1 MINYEK
7 EYQNSRNVCGEP
19 FPEIVEFFENYDD
32 ECATILDMG
41 CGQGRDALFIA
52 HKGHSVLGVDTDQ
65 TGIEQMLE
73 EAESE
78 NLAVD
83 LYIRN
88 QRLKAEKIGIIFEE
102 KEYPNDISA
111 NELQAAIANFNVDPK
126 VTGIFLQRPVP
137 ESISIKTLQKAIHP
151 LKDVEGMHPASIGNI
166 VYNELELGPCT
177 AMASVELLRRTGQD
191 LKGLEVVVIGHSEIV
206 GKPIAFLLM
215 AEGAT
220 VTVCHHMTKDVAD
233 HSRRADAVFVAVGK
247 PNLITGDMLKSGST
261 LIDIGINRVTDDK
274 GKSRIVGDSDFD
286 SCSKQAGWITPV
298 PGGVGPVTVSCLMR
312 NTISAAQKLKSYY
325 ESQFQN
331 SIDAPF

>member
-1 MINYEK
+1 MRAN
-7 EYQNSRNVCGEP
+7 
-19 FPEIVEFFENYDD
+19 
-32 ECATILDMG
+32 ILDG
-41 CGQGRDALFIA
+41 KEIA
-52 HKGHSVLGVDTDQ
+52 RE
-65 TGIEQMLE
+65 ILE
-73 EAESE
+73 EVSAEVSE
-78 NLAVD
+78 LKTSGWDPKLISIKVGENPSVD

-88 QRLKAEKIGIIFEE
+88 QRLKAEKVGIIFEE
-102 KEYPNDISA
+102 KRYPHDIST
-111 NELQAAIANFNVDPK
+111 NELQAAITNFNVDPK
-126 VTGIFLQRPVP
+126 VTGIFLQRPAP

-151 LKDVEGMHPASIGNI
+151 LKDVEGMHPTSIGNI

-247 PNLITGDMLKSGST
+247 PKLITADMLKSGAT
-261 LIDIGINRVTDDK
+261 LIDIGINRVTDEQ

-286 SCSKQAGWITPV
+286 SCSEKAGWITPV
-298 PGGVGPVTVSCLMR
+298 PGGVGPVTVSYLML
-312 NTISAAQKLKSYY
+312 NSVSAAQRLKSHY
-325 ESQFQN
+325 ETQFQH
-331 SIDAPF
+331 SADFTF

>member
-1 MINYEK
+1 MSAN
-7 EYQNSRNVCGEP
+7 
-19 FPEIVEFFENYDD
+19 
-32 ECATILDMG
+32 ILDG
-41 CGQGRDALFIA
+41 KEIA
-52 HKGHSVLGVDTDQ
+52 RE
-65 TGIEQMLE
+65 ILE
-73 EAESE
+73 EVSAEVSE
-78 NLAVD
+78 LKTSGWDPKLISIKVGENPSVD

-88 QRLKAEKIGIIFEE
+88 QRLKAEKVGIIFEE
-102 KEYPNDISA
+102 KRYPHDIST
-111 NELQAAIANFNVDPK
+111 NELQAAITNFNVDPK
-126 VTGIFLQRPVP
+126 VTGIFLQRPAP

-151 LKDVEGMHPASIGNI
+151 LKDVEGMHPTSIGNI

-247 PNLITGDMLKSGST
+247 PNLITADMLKSGAT
-261 LIDIGINRVTDDK
+261 LIDIGINRVTDEQ

-286 SCSKQAGWITPV
+286 SCSEKAGWITPV
-298 PGGVGPVTVSCLMR
+298 PGGVGPVTVSYLML
-312 NTISAAQKLKSYY
+312 NSVFAAQRLKSHY
-325 ESQFQN
+325 ETQFQH
-331 SIDAPF
+331 SADFTF

>member
-1 MINYEK
+1 MSAN
-7 EYQNSRNVCGEP
+7 
-19 FPEIVEFFENYDD
+19 
-32 ECATILDMG
+32 ILDG
-41 CGQGRDALFIA
+41 KQIA
-52 HKGHSVLGVDTDQ
+52 KD
-65 TGIEQMLE
+65 ILE
-73 EAESE
+73 DVSRKVSE
-78 NLAVD
+78 LKLSGWYPKLISIKVGTNPAVD

-88 QRLKAEKIGIIFEE
+88 QRLKAEQVGIIFEE
-102 KEYPNDISA
+102 KEYPDDISA

-137 ESISIKTLQKAIHP
+137 ESIPIKTLQKAIHP
-151 LKDVEGMHPASIGNI
+151 LKDVEGMHPTSIGNI

-191 LKGLEVVVIGHSEIV
+191 LKGLDVVVIGHSEIV

-247 PNLITGDMLKSGST
+247 PNLITADMLKSGAT
-261 LIDIGINRVTDDK
+261 LIDIGINRVTDEQ

-286 SCSKQAGWITPV
+286 SCFAKAGWITPV
-298 PGGVGPVTVSCLMR
+298 PGGVGPVTVSYLMR
-312 NTISAAQKLKSYY
+312 NSVSAAQRLKSHY
-325 ESQFQN
+325 EAQFQN
-331 SIDAPF
+331 TVDSTF

>member
-1 MINYEK
+1 MSAN
-7 EYQNSRNVCGEP
+7 
-19 FPEIVEFFENYDD
+19 
-32 ECATILDMG
+32 ILDG
-41 CGQGRDALFIA
+41 KEIA
-52 HKGHSVLGVDTDQ
+52 RE
-65 TGIEQMLE
+65 ILE
-73 EAESE
+73 EVSAEVSE
-78 NLAVD
+78 LKTSGWDPKLISIKVGENPAVD
-83 LYIRN
+83 IYIRN
-88 QRLKAEKIGIIFEE
+88 QRLKAEKVGIIFEE
-102 KEYPNDISA
+102 KDYPYDIST

-126 VTGIFLQRPVP
+126 VTGIFLQRPAP

-151 LKDVEGMHPASIGNI
+151 LKDVEGMHPTSIGNI

-247 PNLITGDMLKSGST
+247 PNLITADMLKSGAT
-261 LIDIGINRVTDDK
+261 LIDIGINRVTDEH

-286 SCSKQAGWITPV
+286 SCSEKAGWITPV
-298 PGGVGPVTVSCLMR
+298 PGGVGPVTVSYLML
-312 NTISAAQKLKSYY
+312 NSVSAAQRLKSHY
-325 ESQFQN
+325 ETQFQR
-331 SIDAPF
+331 SADFTF

>member
-1 MINYEK
+1 MSAN
-7 EYQNSRNVCGEP
+7 
-19 FPEIVEFFENYDD
+19 
-32 ECATILDMG
+32 ILDG
-41 CGQGRDALFIA
+41 KEIA
-52 HKGHSVLGVDTDQ
+52 RE
-65 TGIEQMLE
+65 ILE
-73 EAESE
+73 EVSAEVSE
-78 NLAVD
+78 LKTSGWDPKLISIKVGENPSVD

-88 QRLKAEKIGIIFEE
+88 QRLKAEKVGIIFEE
-102 KEYPNDISA
+102 KDYPHDIST
-111 NELQAAIANFNVDPK
+111 NELQAAITNFNVDPK

-151 LKDVEGMHPASIGNI
+151 LKDVEGMHPTSIGNI

-220 VTVCHHMTKDVAD
+220 VTVCHHMTKDVAN

-247 PNLITGDMLKSGST
+247 PNLITADMLKSGAT
-261 LIDIGINRVTDDK
+261 LIDIGINRVTDEQ

-286 SCSKQAGWITPV
+286 SCSEKAGWITPV
-298 PGGVGPVTVSCLMR
+298 PGGVGPVTVSYLML
-312 NTISAAQKLKSYY
+312 NSVSAAQRLKSHY
-325 ESQFQN
+325 ETQFQH
-331 SIDAPF
+331 SADFTF

>member
-1 MINYEK
+1 MSAN
-7 EYQNSRNVCGEP
+7 
-19 FPEIVEFFENYDD
+19 
-32 ECATILDMG
+32 ILDG
-41 CGQGRDALFIA
+41 KEIA
-52 HKGHSVLGVDTDQ
+52 RE
-65 TGIEQMLE
+65 ILE
-73 EAESE
+73 EVSAEVSE
-78 NLAVD
+78 LKTSGWDPKLISIKVGENPSVD

-88 QRLKAEKIGIIFEE
+88 QRLKAEKVGIDFEE
-102 KEYPNDISA
+102 KRYPHDIST
-111 NELQAAIANFNVDPK
+111 NELQAAITNFNVDPK
-126 VTGIFLQRPVP
+126 VTGIFLQRPAP

-151 LKDVEGMHPASIGNI
+151 LKDVEGMHPTSIGNI

-247 PNLITGDMLKSGST
+247 PNLITADMLKSGAT
-261 LIDIGINRVTDDK
+261 LIDIGINRVTDEQ

-286 SCSKQAGWITPV
+286 SCSEKAGWITPV
-298 PGGVGPVTVSCLMR
+298 PGGVGPVTVSYLML
-312 NTISAAQKLKSYY
+312 NSVSAAQRLKSHY
-325 ESQFQN
+325 ETQFQH
-331 SIDAPF
+331 SADFTF

>member
-1 MINYEK
+1 MSAN
-7 EYQNSRNVCGEP
+7 
-19 FPEIVEFFENYDD
+19 
-32 ECATILDMG
+32 ILDG
-41 CGQGRDALFIA
+41 KQIA
-52 HKGHSVLGVDTDQ
+52 KD
-65 TGIEQMLE
+65 ILE
-73 EAESE
+73 DVSGKVSE
-78 NLAVD
+78 LKLSGWDPKLISIKVGTNPAVD

-88 QRLKAEKIGIIFEE
+88 QRLKAEQVGIIFEE
-102 KEYPNDISA
+102 KEYPYDISA

-137 ESISIKTLQKAIHP
+137 DSIPIKILQRAIHP
-151 LKDVEGMHPASIGNI
+151 LKDVEGMHPTSIGNI

-191 LKGLEVVVIGHSEIV
+191 LKGLDVVVIGHSEIV

-247 PNLITGDMLKSGST
+247 PNLITADMLKFGAT
-261 LIDIGINRVTDDK
+261 LIDIGINRVTDEQ

-286 SCSKQAGWITPV
+286 SCSTKAGWITPV
-298 PGGVGPVTVSCLMR
+298 PGGVGPVTVFYLMR
-312 NTISAAQKLKSYY
+312 NSVSAAQRLKSHY
-325 ESQFQN
+325 EAQFQN
-331 SIDAPF
+331 IVDSTF

>member
-1 MINYEK
+1 MSAN
-7 EYQNSRNVCGEP
+7 
-19 FPEIVEFFENYDD
+19 
-32 ECATILDMG
+32 ILDG
-41 CGQGRDALFIA
+41 KKIA
-52 HKGHSVLGVDTDQ
+52 RE
-65 TGIEQMLE
+65 ILE
-73 EAESE
+73 EVSAEVSE
-78 NLAVD
+78 LKTSGWDPKLISIKVGENPSVD

-88 QRLKAEKIGIIFEE
+88 QRLKAEKVGIIFEE
-102 KEYPNDISA
+102 KRFPHDIST
-111 NELQAAIANFNVDPK
+111 NELQAAITNFNVDPK
-126 VTGIFLQRPVP
+126 VTGIFLQRPAP

-151 LKDVEGMHPASIGNI
+151 LKDVEGMHPTSIGNI

-247 PNLITGDMLKSGST
+247 PNLITADMLKSGAT
-261 LIDIGINRVTDDK
+261 LIDIGINRVTDEQ

-286 SCSKQAGWITPV
+286 SCSEKAGWITPV
-298 PGGVGPVTVSCLMR
+298 PGGVGPVTVSYLML
-312 NTISAAQKLKSYY
+312 NSVSAAQRLKSHY
-325 ESQFQN
+325 ETQFQH
-331 SIDAPF
+331 SADFTF

>member
-1 MINYEK
+1 MSAN
-7 EYQNSRNVCGEP
+7 
-19 FPEIVEFFENYDD
+19 
-32 ECATILDMG
+32 ILDG
-41 CGQGRDALFIA
+41 KTIA
-52 HKGHSVLGVDTDQ
+52 KDILDEVFSKVTELKTSGWDPKLISIKIG
-65 TGIEQMLE
+65 
-73 EAESE
+73 E
-78 NLAVD
+78 NPAAD

-88 QRLKAEKIGIIFEE
+88 QRLKSEQVGITFVE
-102 KEYPNDISA
+102 KEYPHDIST
-111 NELQAAIANFNVDPK
+111 NEVQAAIANFNVDPK

-137 ESISIKTLQKAIHP
+137 ETLSIKTLQKAIHP

-191 LKGLEVVVIGHSEIV
+191 LKGLEVVVVGHSEIV

-261 LIDIGINRVTDDK
+261 LIDIGINRVTDEH
-274 GKSRIVGDSDFD
+274 GKSRIVGDTDYD
-286 SCSKQAGWITPV
+286 SCSEKAGWITPV
-298 PGGVGPVTVSCLMR
+298 PGGVGPMTIACLLANTLTACCRIEVTL
-312 NTISAAQKLKSYY
+312 
-325 ESQFQN
+325 
-331 SIDAPF
+331 

>member
-1 MINYEK
+1 MSAN
-7 EYQNSRNVCGEP
+7 
-19 FPEIVEFFENYDD
+19 
-32 ECATILDMG
+32 ILDG
-41 CGQGRDALFIA
+41 KEIA
-52 HKGHSVLGVDTDQ
+52 RE
-65 TGIEQMLE
+65 ILE
-73 EAESE
+73 EASAEVSE
-78 NLAVD
+78 LKTSGWDPKLISIKVGENPSVD

-88 QRLKAEKIGIIFEE
+88 QRLKAEKVGIIFEE
-102 KEYPNDISA
+102 KRYPHDIST
-111 NELQAAIANFNVDPK
+111 NELQAAITNFNVDPK
-126 VTGIFLQRPVP
+126 VTGIFLQRPAP

-151 LKDVEGMHPASIGNI
+151 LKDVEGMHPTSIGNI

-247 PNLITGDMLKSGST
+247 PNLITADMLKSGAT
-261 LIDIGINRVTDDK
+261 LIDIGINRVTDEQ

-286 SCSKQAGWITPV
+286 SCSEKAGWITPV
-298 PGGVGPVTVSCLMR
+298 PGGVGPVTVSYLML
-312 NTISAAQKLKSYY
+312 NSVSAAQRLKSHY
-325 ESQFQN
+325 ETQFQH
-331 SIDAPF
+331 SADFTF

>member
-1 MINYEK
+1 MSAN
-7 EYQNSRNVCGEP
+7 
-19 FPEIVEFFENYDD
+19 
-32 ECATILDMG
+32 ILDG
-41 CGQGRDALFIA
+41 KEIA
-52 HKGHSVLGVDTDQ
+52 RE
-65 TGIEQMLE
+65 ILE
-73 EAESE
+73 EVSAEVSE
-78 NLAVD
+78 LKTSGWDPKLISIKVGENPSVD

-88 QRLKAEKIGIIFEE
+88 QRLKAEKVGIIFEE
-102 KEYPNDISA
+102 KRYPHDIST
-111 NELQAAIANFNVDPK
+111 NELQAAITNFNVDPK

-151 LKDVEGMHPASIGNI
+151 LKDVEGMHPTSIGNI

-247 PNLITGDMLKSGST
+247 PNLITADMLKSGAT
-261 LIDIGINRVTDDK
+261 LIDIGINRVTDEQ

-286 SCSKQAGWITPV
+286 SCSEKAGWITPV
-298 PGGVGPVTVSCLMR
+298 PGGVGPVTVSYLML
-312 NTISAAQKLKSYY
+312 NSVSAAQRLKSHY
-325 ESQFQN
+325 ETQFQH
-331 SIDAPF
+331 SADFTF

>member
-1 MINYEK
+1 MSAN
-7 EYQNSRNVCGEP
+7 
-19 FPEIVEFFENYDD
+19 
-32 ECATILDMG
+32 ILDG
-41 CGQGRDALFIA
+41 KEIA
-52 HKGHSVLGVDTDQ
+52 RE
-65 TGIEQMLE
+65 ILE
-73 EAESE
+73 EVSAEVSE
-78 NLAVD
+78 LKTSGWDPKLISIKVGENPSVD

-88 QRLKAEKIGIIFEE
+88 QRLKAEKVGIIFEE
-102 KEYPNDISA
+102 KRYPHDIST
-111 NELQAAIANFNVDPK
+111 NELQAAITNFNVDPK
-126 VTGIFLQRPVP
+126 VTGIFLQRPAP

-151 LKDVEGMHPASIGNI
+151 LKDVEGMHPTSIGNI

-247 PNLITGDMLKSGST
+247 PNLITAEMLKSGAT
-261 LIDIGINRVTDDK
+261 LIDIGINRVTDEQ

-286 SCSKQAGWITPV
+286 SCSEKAGWITPV
-298 PGGVGPVTVSCLMR
+298 PGGVGPVTVSYLML
-312 NTISAAQKLKSYY
+312 NSVSAAQRLKSHY
-325 ESQFQN
+325 ETQFQH
-331 SIDAPF
+331 SADFTF

>member
-1 MINYEK
+1 MSAN
-7 EYQNSRNVCGEP
+7 
-19 FPEIVEFFENYDD
+19 
-32 ECATILDMG
+32 ILDG
-41 CGQGRDALFIA
+41 KEIA
-52 HKGHSVLGVDTDQ
+52 RE
-65 TGIEQMLE
+65 ILE
-73 EAESE
+73 EVSAEVSE
-78 NLAVD
+78 LKTSGWDPKLISIKVGENPSVD

-88 QRLKAEKIGIIFEE
+88 QRLKAEKVGIIFEE
-102 KEYPNDISA
+102 KDYPHDIST
-111 NELQAAIANFNVDPK
+111 NELQAAITNFNVDPK
-126 VTGIFLQRPVP
+126 VTGIFLQRPAP

-151 LKDVEGMHPASIGNI
+151 LKDVEGMHPTSIGNI

-247 PNLITGDMLKSGST
+247 PNLITADMLKSGAT
-261 LIDIGINRVTDDK
+261 LIDIGINRVTDEQ

-286 SCSKQAGWITPV
+286 SCSEKAGWITPV
-298 PGGVGPVTVSCLMR
+298 PGGVGPVTVSFLML
-312 NTISAAQKLKSYY
+312 NSVSAAQRLKSHY
-325 ESQFQN
+325 ETQFQH
-331 SIDAPF
+331 SADFTF

>member
-1 MINYEK
+1 MSAKLLDGK
-7 EYQNSRNVCGEP
+7 EIAR
-19 FPEIVEFFENYDD
+19 EI
-32 ECATILDMG
+32 
-41 CGQGRDALFIA
+41 
-52 HKGHSVLGVDTDQ
+52 
-65 TGIEQMLE
+65 LE
-73 EAESE
+73 EVSAEVSE
-78 NLAVD
+78 LKTSGWDPKLISIKVGENPSVD

-88 QRLKAEKIGIIFEE
+88 QRLKAEKVGIIFEE
-102 KEYPNDISA
+102 KDYPHDIST
-111 NELQAAIANFNVDPK
+111 NELQAAITNFNVDPK
-126 VTGIFLQRPVP
+126 VTGIFLQRPAP

-151 LKDVEGMHPASIGNI
+151 LKDVEGMHPTSIGNI

-247 PNLITGDMLKSGST
+247 PNLITADMLKSGAT
-261 LIDIGINRVTDDK
+261 LIDIGINRVTDDQ

-286 SCSKQAGWITPV
+286 SCSEKAGWITPV
-298 PGGVGPVTVSCLMR
+298 PGGVGPVTVSYLML
-312 NTISAAQKLKSYY
+312 NSVSAAQRLKSHY
-325 ESQFQN
+325 ETQFQH
-331 SIDAPF
+331 SADFTF

>member
-1 MINYEK
+1 MSAN
-7 EYQNSRNVCGEP
+7 
-19 FPEIVEFFENYDD
+19 
-32 ECATILDMG
+32 ILDG
-41 CGQGRDALFIA
+41 KAIA
-52 HKGHSVLGVDTDQ
+52 KDILDEVSSKV
-65 TGIEQMLE
+65 
-73 EAESE
+73 SE
-78 NLAVD
+78 LKTSGWDPKLISIKVGENPAVD

-137 ESISIKTLQKAIHP
+137 KSISIKTLQKAIHP

-166 VYNELELGPCT
+166 VYNEMELGPCT

-220 VTVCHHMTKDVAD
+220 VTVCHNMTKDVAD

-286 SCSKQAGWITPV
+286 SCSKKAGWITPV